1 MWIRIRNTIGN
12 TKESDTPV
20 LLLQSYLT
28 EEKYIHLLH
37 HARLQ
42 HGLLLLLRHHPLLLH
57 PHLLLLLLLLS
68 HAGCAQLPR
77 LLLLDDGADSVHE
90 AHLVVGDEA
99 QVGLLLVGVEQ
110 DEHFDLTRA
119 CAQTA
124 RKLGPG

>member
-12 TKESDTPV
+12 TKESDIPV

-57 PHLLLLLLLLS
+57 PHLLLLLLLLWLS

-77 LLLLDDGADSVHE
+77 LLLLDDGANSVHE

-99 QVGLLLVGVEQ
+99 QVRLLLVRVEQ

-119 CAQTA
+119 CAHS
-124 RKLGPG
+124 